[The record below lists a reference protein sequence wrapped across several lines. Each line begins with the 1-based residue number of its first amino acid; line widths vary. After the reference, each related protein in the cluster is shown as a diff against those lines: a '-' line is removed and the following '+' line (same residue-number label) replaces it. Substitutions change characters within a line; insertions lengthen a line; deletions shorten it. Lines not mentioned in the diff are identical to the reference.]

1 MASQQVSHTLFAS
14 KHLRTPR
21 SSLNLHFSRI
31 MRPAFLRFA
40 ALIFTLILACDTL
53 AGLADRTLDIYWVDV
68 EGGGATLIVTPAG
81 ESVLIDSGNPF
92 ERDPGRI
99 HKLATEVA
107 QLKKIDHLIIT
118 HFHVDH
124 FGGAAELSALIPIGQ
139 VHDKGIPETDPD
151 NRPDSARWAI
161 ASTPYRNFKAEGRN
175 VIRAGT
181 ELSLKQGDGPK
192 LTLRCLAAN
201 QQLVEAPADAPPNPL
216 STQNIEKPKDSS
228 DNANSV
234 ALRLDFGGFRFFDG
248 GDLTWNVEAA
258 LVSPVNRVGEVDV
271 YQVNHHGLDVSNN
284 PIFVHGLAPS
294 VSVMNN
300 GATKGTGASTVAALK
315 SSPGIQAMYQV
326 HKNVRPDGAVN
337 NAGDEFIANSGSDC
351 AANYIKLSVAA
362 DAKNYTISIPATA
375 HARTFQ
381 TRTR

>member
-1 MASQQVSHTLFAS
+1 MNV
-14 KHLRTPR
+14 LRTADAPP
-21 SSLNLHFSRI
+21 SIPGGAPVSPYHSMN
-31 MRPAFLRFA
+31 LRFLPLAVSLCLFTTA
-40 ALIFTLILACDTL
+40 AL

-99 HKLATEVA
+99 AQVATEVA
-107 QLKKIDHLIIT
+107 GLKKIDHLVTT

-124 FGGAAELSALIPIGQ
+124 FGGAAELSALIPIGK

-151 NRPDSARWAI
+151 GRPDLQRWVTSSA
-161 ASTPYRNFKAEGRN
+161 PYRGFKADSRH
-175 VIRAGT
+175 VIRAGD
-181 ELSLKQGDGPK
+181 EIALKSTDGPK

-201 QQLVEAPADAPPNPL
+201 QQLIEAPADAKPNPL
-216 STQNIEKPKDSS
+216 SAQHVEKPKDTS

-258 LVSPVNRVGEVDV
+258 LVSPVNRVGPVDV

-284 PIFVHGLAPS
+284 PVFVHSLAPT

-300 GATKGTGASTVAALK
+300 GPKKGTGASTVATLK
-315 SSPGIQAMYQV
+315 SSPGLQAMYQV
-326 HKNVRPDGAVN
+326 HKNVRDDAEN
-337 NAGDEFIANSGSDC
+337 NTADEFIANLGEKCEAS
-351 AANYIKLSVAA
+351 YIKLTVAS
-362 DAKNYTISIPATA
+362 DGKSYTISIPATG
-375 HARTFQ
+375 HTRTFSTHLQ
-381 TRTR
+381 

>member
-1 MASQQVSHTLFAS
+1 MSYFA
-14 KHLRTPR
+14 LPLTAVF
-21 SSLNLHFSRI
+21 LAFFACA
-31 MRPAFLRFA
+31 PAF
-40 ALIFTLILACDTL
+40 

-68 EGGGATLIVTPAG
+68 EGGGATLIVTPQG

-107 QLKKIDHLIIT
+107 GLKKIDHLVTT

-139 VHDKGIPETDPD
+139 VHDNGIPDTDPD
-151 NRPDSARWAI
+151 GRPNDTRWPITSA
-161 ASTPYRNFKAEGRN
+161 PYRNFKADRRN

-181 ELSLKQGDGPK
+181 EIALKQTDGPK

-201 QQLVEAPADAPPNPL
+201 QQLIEAPADAKPNPL
-216 STQNIEKPKDSS
+216 SAQHVEKPKDTS

-234 ALRLDFGGFRFFDG
+234 ALRLDFGAFRFFDG

-258 LVSPVNRVGEVDV
+258 LVSPVNRVGPVDV

-284 PIFVHGLAPS
+284 PVFVHSLAPT

-300 GATKGTGASTVAALK
+300 GPKKGTSASAIAALK

-326 HKNVRPDGAVN
+326 HKNIRPDAEN
-337 NAGDEFIANSGSDC
+337 NTADELIANADEKC
-351 AANYIKLSVAA
+351 AANYIKLTVAP
-362 DAKNYTISIPATA
+362 DGKTYTVSIPATG
-375 HARTFQ
+375 HTRTFQ
-381 TRTR
+381 TRSK